1 MSAEEHAWRFV
12 DWVAG
17 IAAAVASAALGF
29 VMSSR
34 DRLTK
39 LEERVADHERYNLDR
54 GPIIYSTKGRVDLLD
69 AEVVLFEV
77 QTAAARTRAAAP
89 RTLAGPPR
97 RRCTTCSSA
106 AADPTSAAPMSA
118 SRSTATT

>member
-69 AEVVLFEV
+69 AEIAHINKKLTE
-77 QTAAARTRAAAP
+77 QE
-89 RTLAGPPR
+89 R
-97 RRCTTCSSA
+97 RGEKLQDGMDELLRRL
-106 AADPTSAAPMSA
+106 PKE
-118 SRSTATT
+118 